1 MLFSKYVGIS
11 LRQPPRNRLARINAL
26 IITVVTEFTFIGV
39 KWFSL
44 PPIVH
49 EESIFLHN
57 FASQMFKQTFGCLQI
72 WQVGNCNL
80 V

>member
-1 MLFSKYVGIS
+1 MLFSKCIGIS
-11 LRQPPRNRLARINAL
+11 LRQPPRNRLANIKAL
-26 IITVVTEFTFIGV
+26 IIKVVTEFTFIGV

-44 PPIVH
+44 LPIVH

-57 FASQMFKQTFGCLQI
+57 FANQMFNQTFGCLKI
-72 WQVGNCNL
+72 WQVGNCKL

>member
-39 KWFSL
+39 K
-44 PPIVH
+44 
-49 EESIFLHN
+49 
-57 FASQMFKQTFGCLQI
+57 
-72 WQVGNCNL
+72 
-80 V
+80 